1 MKAITY
7 ISLTM
12 TIFTLLYLLLRILL
26 RGKMAVNER
35 LGEIESIAMETETGM
50 DISMLTG
57 QRRDDEKFYRLPL
70 IGPYLKKT
78 TEQLIQAH
86 ILIKPAEYLL
96 FSILTGALM
105 FFLVFALTKNA
116 LVGILPGVIGF
127 FLPKLY
133 IAGAR
138 DKRAKQLNNQLPEFL
153 NILSNALRAG
163 LSFNQA
169 IATAGDEMIDP
180 IRWEF
185 KKVLRDNNLG
195 RPMEEALTEL
205 VKRTGDED
213 IEMFV
218 SAIIIQCQVGGNL
231 SEVLDMIAH
240 TIRERVKLKGEV
252 RTLSAQSR
260 MSAVIIG
267 LLPVAIALI
276 LSILNP
282 NYLKP
287 LFTETLGQI
296 LLAVA
301 VIMVIIGALLLK
313 KIATLEV

>member
-1 MKAITY
+1 
-7 ISLTM
+7 
-12 TIFTLLYLLLRILL
+12 
-26 RGKMAVNER
+26 
-35 LGEIESIAMETETGM
+35 METETGL

-57 QRRDDEKFYRLPL
+57 QRRNDEKFYRVPL

-78 TEQLIQAH
+78 TEQLVQAH
-86 ILIKPAEYLL
+86 ILIKPSEYLL
-96 FSILTGALM
+96 LSILTAALL

-169 IATAGDEMIDP
+169 ISTAGDEMIDP

-218 SAIIIQCQVGGNL
+218 SSIIIQRQVGGNL

-260 MSAVIIG
+260 MSAIIIG
-267 LLPVAIALI
+267 VLPVAMALI

-296 LLAVA
+296 LLAGA
-301 VIMVIIGALLLK
+301 VIMVIVGALLLK